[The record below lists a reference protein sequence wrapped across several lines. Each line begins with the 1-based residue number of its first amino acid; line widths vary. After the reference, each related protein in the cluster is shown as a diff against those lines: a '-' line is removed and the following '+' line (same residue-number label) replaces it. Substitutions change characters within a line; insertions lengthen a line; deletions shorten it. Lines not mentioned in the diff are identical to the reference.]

1 MSSAVLNGSSIFI
14 PSITVVELIYLTE
27 KGKIAKPVL
36 DRLISALSNS
46 EYAFDLM
53 PLNFEIAQVVQQVP
67 RYAVPDLPD
76 RVITATAMY
85 LNLVLVTKD
94 QKIRDFYKDR
104 AIW

>member
-1 MSSAVLNGSSIFI
+1 
-14 PSITVVELIYLTE
+14 
-27 KGKIAKPVL
+27 
-36 DRLISALSNS
+36 
-46 EYAFDLM
+46 M